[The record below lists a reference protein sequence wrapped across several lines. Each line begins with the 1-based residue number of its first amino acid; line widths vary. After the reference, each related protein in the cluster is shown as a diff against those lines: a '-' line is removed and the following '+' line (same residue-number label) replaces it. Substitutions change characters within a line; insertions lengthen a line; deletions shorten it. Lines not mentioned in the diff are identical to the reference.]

1 MAAKGYVLGFRT
13 KISYQPNTIR
23 RNSWM
28 AELEIEQL
36 ERKVTGSDSVIVEE
50 ERSVEDLPDHIR
62 EDVRNI
68 LQEMGAEAQADSLD
82 EETVAIVMEIA
93 EVIETSRKYKF
104 PALRNV
110 AKKKLLDD
118 TAKVNKVLSNFKT
131 HSITKTNEL
140 FYAGA
145 VAVTNRLG
153 VKIDN
158 VAWRKEPMQ
167 KRRLQNKIKEL
178 RKDSSHLEASKD
190 KDISNFGY
198 WERLERKY
206 SIRVKRLKLL
216 LKN

>member
-36 ERKVTGSDSVIVEE
+36 ERKVTGRDSVIVEE

-62 EDVRNI
+62 EDVRNV
-68 LQEMGAEAQADSLD
+68 LQEMGAEVQADSLD
-82 EETVAIVMEIA
+82 EEAVVIVMEIA

>member
-82 EETVAIVMEIA
+82 EEAVVIVMEIA

>member
-62 EDVRNI
+62 EDVRNV

-82 EETVAIVMEIA
+82 EEAVVIVMEIA